1 MTQDA
6 LKKIVVV
13 DDDHEIRTLLTEYL
27 TLNRFDV
34 AAFESGE
41 AFLDSARAHLEA
53 DIAILDVMLPG
64 MTGFD
69 VCREL
74 RGFSRMPVIML
85 TANSDEMDRIVG
97 LELGADDYLAKPFNP
112 RELLARIRA
121 VLRRMEPAPE
131 PHGKVRARRFVRFA
145 GFELDMTSRRLWT
158 RAGDTGALTGADY
171 HLLNLFLS
179 QPGETLTRE
188 FIAEQTRGRD
198 NLPMDRFVD
207 VHISRLRQRL
217 NEDAKAPSII
227 QTVRGKGYL
236 LACTVEHSDQA
247 SLVEH
252 A

>member
-13 DDDHEIRTLLTEYL
+13 DDDREILTLLTEYL
-27 TLNRFDV
+27 TLNRFEV
-34 AAFESGE
+34 VAFETGE
-41 AFLDSARAHLEA
+41 AFLESARSSLNA

-64 MTGFD
+64 ITGFD

-121 VLRRMEPAPE
+121 VLRRIEPTTSMQSP
-131 PHGKVRARRFVRFA
+131 KRMRRFVRFD
-145 GFELDMTSRRLWT
+145 GFELDLTSRRLWT
-158 RAGDTGALTGADY
+158 EQGDTGALTGADY

-179 QPGETLTRE
+179 QPGVPLTRE

-217 NEDAKAPSII
+217 NDPSTLI

-236 LACTVEHSDQA
+236 LACTVEFSDKA
-247 SLVEH
+247 SLVTSS
-252 A
+252 